1 MSARRQN
8 ADGPFHPG
16 ELAVQLRAGVRDDAR
31 HVGEIIGARL
41 PPMAGR
47 FLQEQRIAVAASRD
61 AEGRIWAS
69 LVTGVPGFVR
79 PVDEELV
86 LIDGRIAAGDPLLE
100 NLAVRPELGVL
111 VIDLRHRRRLRM
123 NGRGLLEG
131 GRVFLTLQQAYGNCP
146 KYIRSR
152 LVEPVAAGDSSAH
165 RAPRLDARQ
174 QAWIARADT
183 LFVASYHPE
192 GGADA
197 SHRGGDPGFVS
208 VLGPGSLSFPDYP
221 GNNMF
226 NTLGNIQAEPRV
238 GLLFLDFETG
248 GTLQLTGRASIEW
261 KPEAGPSPVGDRA
274 VVRFE
279 LDEALETRGWGVV
292 AVPSQPPGA
301 SI

>member
-1 MSARRQN
+1 
-8 ADGPFHPG
+8 
-16 ELAVQLRAGVRDDAR
+16 
-31 HVGEIIGARL
+31 
-41 PPMAGR
+41 
-47 FLQEQRIAVAASRD
+47 
-61 AEGRIWAS
+61 
-69 LVTGVPGFVR
+69 
-79 PVDEELV
+79 
-86 LIDGRIAAGDPLLE
+86 
-100 NLAVRPELGVL
+100 
-111 VIDLRHRRRLRM
+111 M

-152 LVEPVAAGDSSAH
+152 LVEPVAEGEASGPRAPGL

-248 GTLQLTGRASIEW
+248 GTLQLTGRAKVEW
-261 KPEAGPSPVGDRA
+261 KPKIGPSSAGDRA

-279 LDEALETRGWGVV
+279 LDEALETRGQGVIAV
-292 AVPSQPPGA
+292 ASQPKGA
-301 SI
+301 GI